1 MKIPSFLA
9 AAGEMGELTSRFNWG
24 ATPVGSIDTWPQSL
38 RTTLGT
44 MLRSKFP
51 MFLWWGQELICFY
64 NDAYRPSLG
73 NNGKHPA
80 ILGMPA
86 KEAWPE
92 IWTIIQPLIDRVMTE
107 QEGIWSENQLVP
119 IYRNGHI
126 EDVYWTFSY
135 SPVIIENDS
144 VGGVLVVCTETTAAV
159 HTYGQLEE
167 AYTQYAFAIDAAEL
181 ATWDLN
187 PRTNRL
193 TGNARLKEWFGLGP
207 GDDFDLQ
214 QAVNII
220 HEKDRLRVTDAIQTA
235 LTPAQGGRYDTEYI
249 IMHPVT
255 KQQRIVRAKG
265 KAMFGE
271 DGQPYRFNGILQDIT
286 AETQANNLA
295 RKLGVLVQNSVDLMA
310 ILQLDGTNSY
320 VNDAG
325 KALLGIDKDA
335 DVTKIPITNFHTPE
349 QFAFVASE
357 IIPNVMAKGR
367 WAGQFGIKQG
377 GTGEIIPLYNN
388 CHRIDDERTGEP
400 IGVGTVMRDIRPE
413 LNAMHILE
421 EKVQERTKALKEA
434 NEELARKNEEL
445 ASFNFVSSHD
455 LQEPLRK
462 INTFIS
468 LIEGEEH
475 NTPTQVLAYFK
486 RIKVAV
492 GRMQALI
499 KDLLA
504 FSETS
509 NAEKVFELADTQRL
523 TEDVVKEL
531 ADSIAQHNAIV
542 DISPL
547 PALRVIPYQFSQAIC
562 NLLTNAL
569 KFSRE
574 GVPPHIT
581 VKGEE
586 IVSDSKPYYRIIVA
600 DNGIGF
606 KQEFTGKIF
615 EVFQRLHSRNQYE
628 GTGIGLAICKKVME
642 NHGGFI
648 TAESEVGEG
657 ARFSLWFPV

>member
-220 HEKDRLRVTDAIQTA
+220 HEKDRLRVTEAIQTA

-286 AETQANNLA
+286 AETQANDLA

-320 VNDAG
+320 INDAG

-542 DISPL
+542 NISPL

-574 GVPPHIT
+574 GVPPYIT

-586 IVSDSKPYYRIIVA
+586 IVSDGKPYYRIIVA

>member
-1 MKIPSFLA
+1 MKTPSFLA

-286 AETQANNLA
+286 AETQANDLA

-320 VNDAG
+320 INDAG

-349 QFAFVASE
+349 QFAFVTSE

-475 NTPTQVLAYFK
+475 NTPTQVLAYFN

-542 DISPL
+542 NISPL

-586 IVSDSKPYYRIIVA
+586 IVSDGKPYYRIIVA